1 MQQAMEERYQSKE
14 IEEKWQRVWAEEH
27 VFRAGEDPAKPKV
40 YVLEMFPYPSG
51 RIHMGHVRNYSIG
64 DVVARYQRMRG
75 FNVLHPMGWDAF
87 GLPAENAAIERG
99 VHPEAWTQE
108 NILYM
113 KTQLQRLG
121 LSYDWEREIATC
133 DPEYYRWNQ
142 WIFLQFFK
150 KGLAYKKNSFVNW
163 CPSCETVLAN
173 EQVVDGAC
181 WRCDSAVVQKELEQ
195 WFFRITDYAEELL
208 NDLDKLAGWPDK
220 VLAMQRNWIGKS
232 TGAEIDFPLVGH
244 EGALRIFTTRP
255 DTIFGATFVSLA
267 VEHPLAKTLSRGT
280 PQQQAVEDFIER
292 IRTISQARRG
302 EDEAEKEGV
311 FTGAYCRNSFTGE
324 NIPIYLA
331 NFVLMEYGTGA
342 VMAVPAHDQRDFE
355 FAGKY
360 DLPIR
365 LVIQP
370 AERNLTAA
378 SMTAAYVDEG
388 VMVDSGAFSGLRNT
402 EGKEKIAA
410 HADSKGWGKKEVRYR
425 LRDWGVS
432 RQRYWGTPIPIIY
445 CDRCGTVAVPEAQL
459 PVALPKDVPF
469 TGKGGSPLR
478 ESKLFSQIACP
489 NCGGRARRETDTMD
503 TFVDSSWY
511 FLRYTSARFDAL
523 PFDPEKARYWMAVD
537 QYIGGVEHA
546 VLHLLYARFF
556 TKALRD
562 LGLANVGEP
571 FTNLLTQGMV
581 SKETYRCEEHGWLFP
596 GDLIGSEKE
605 GWQCAECRRPVIIGR
620 VEKMSKSKRNV
631 IDPEDL
637 ISRYG
642 ADTARL
648 FTLFAAP
655 PEKDLEW
662 SDQGVEG
669 AYRFLSRLWRLVFQQ
684 RELWATSATSNNGAG
699 ELSSE
704 LRDLRRAIHRTIKKV
719 SEDIEGRFHFNTAI
733 AAIMELVNAL
743 SASAQRNDH
752 SSAGAAVRKQGLE
765 TVILLLAPFV
775 PHVASELWQEI
786 GHKERLDQV
795 PWPVYSAEALE
806 EEKLLIVVQVNGK
819 VRGKITVPADMTQE
833 RIETDALS
841 DPKVANLLE
850 GKKVRRVVYVP
861 RRLVNI
867 VVEG

>member
-1 MQQAMEERYQSKE
+1 MEERYQPKAV
-14 IEEKWQRVWAEEH
+14 EEKWQRLWESR
-27 VFRAGEDPAKPKV
+27 RAFAAAEDPAKPKY

-64 DVVARYQRMRG
+64 DVVARYKRMRG
-75 FNVLHPMGWDAF
+75 FNTLHPMGWDAF

-99 VHPEAWTQE
+99 VHPESWTRE

-113 KTQLQRLG
+113 KTQLKRMG
-121 LSYDWEREIATC
+121 LSYDWDREVATC
-133 DPEYYRWNQ
+133 EPEYYRWNQ

-150 KGLAYKKNSFVNW
+150 KGLAYKKSSFVNW

-173 EQVVDGAC
+173 EQVIDGRC
-181 WRCDSAVVQKELEQ
+181 WRCDSLVTQKELEQ

-208 NDLDKLAGWPDK
+208 GDLDTLPGWPDK
-220 VLAMQRNWIGKS
+220 VLTMQRNWIGKS
-232 TGAEIDFPLVGH
+232 VGAEIDFPLIGH
-244 EGALRIFTTRP
+244 PGALRIFTTRP

-267 VEHPLAKTLSRGT
+267 IEHPLALELAAGT
-280 PQQQAVEDFIER
+280 AQEAAVAAFVER
-292 IRTISQARRG
+292 FRNVSQANRG
-302 EDEAEKEGV
+302 AEEGEKEGV
-311 FTGAYCRNSFTGE
+311 FTGAYCRNPFTGE

-355 FAGKY
+355 FAKKY
-360 DLPIR
+360 HLPIR
-365 LVIQP
+365 VVIQP
-370 AERNLTAA
+370 RDRALGAESLTE
-378 SMTAAYVDEG
+378 AYVDEG
-388 VMVDSGAFSGLRNT
+388 VMADSGEFSGTPNV

-410 HADSKGWGKKEVRYR
+410 HAEQKGWGRKAIRYR

-445 CDRCGTVAVPEAQL
+445 CEGCGTVPVPEEKL
-459 PVALPKDVPF
+459 PVVLPKDVPF
-469 TGKGGSPLR
+469 TGKGGSPLA
-478 ESKLFSQIACP
+478 ESKVFSQVECP
-489 NCGGRARRETDTMD
+489 KCGGRARRETDTMD

-511 FLRYTSARFDAL
+511 FLRYASAHFIEA

-562 LGLANVGEP
+562 LGLVKASEP
-571 FTNLLTQGMV
+571 FSNLLTQGMV
-581 SKETYRCEEHGWLFP
+581 SKETYRCPEHNWLFP
-596 GDLIGSEKE
+596 GELAGSEKD
-605 GWQCAECRRPVIIGR
+605 GWKCPQCGRPVERGR
-620 VEKMSKSKRNV
+620 VEKMSKSKKNV

-637 ISRYG
+637 IERYG

-669 AYRFLSRLWRLVFQQ
+669 AFRFLSRLWRFVYQQ
-684 RELWATSATSNNGAG
+684 RETAPGSLDGD
-699 ELSSE
+699 ELSAE
-704 LRDLRRAIHRTIKKV
+704 LRELRRAIHRTIKKV
-719 SEDIEGRFHFNTAI
+719 TDDIDGRFHFNTAI
-733 AAIMELVNAL
+733 SAIMELLNQL
-743 SASAQRNDH
+743 SAAAQQD
-752 SSAGAAVRKQGLE
+752 SISTAGLKVIREGAE
-765 TVILLLAPFV
+765 TMVALLAPFV
-775 PHVASELWQEI
+775 PHVASELWEGLGRGQS
-786 GHKERLDQV
+786 LDQA
-795 PWPVYSAEALE
+795 PWPSYSEAALE

-819 VRGKITVPADMTQE
+819 VRGKITVPAEVTQKD
-833 RIETDALS
+833 IETSALA
-841 DPKVANLLE
+841 DPRVLAFLD
-850 GKKVRRVVYVP
+850 GKNVRRVVYVP